1 MPMEEMTADEF
12 RQHLDSLLNEDF
24 FPPIGI
30 TRNGERRMVVVPVDV
45 YRSLRGSPRLVELD
59 DNARER
65 LIKEI
70 MDQKID
76 HLPE

>member
-1 MPMEEMTADEF
+1 MSMEEMTADEF
-12 RQHLDSLLNEDF
+12 RQNLDSLLNEDW

-30 TRNGERRMVVVPVDV
+30 TRNGERRMVVVPVVV

-59 DNARER
+59 DNAREQ

-70 MDQKID
+70 MDQNID
-76 HLPE
+76 HLTE